1 MTDRPLGDQ
10 IDAVIERL
18 NVRGNGEA
26 GAAIRDVVD
35 EYAGALV
42 GGMKSTAF
50 RETDRGAEILILGPG
65 RISVISVDFD
75 ESTVRF
81 ETRGLRDAIISLEIT
96 ALNIPEGTHVSAE
109 SHWRLK
115 FPDGS
120 VLAIDGMLEDGRRD
134 NLDRF
139 AADVMSEVAVEESA
153 SEQAPHRDQLPDTA
167 QSQRADTRRQPVTDL
182 WGNPITKPKRRN
194 R

>member
-1 MTDRPLGDQ
+1 MTDRPLGHQ

-18 NVRGNGEA
+18 KVRGNGEA
-26 GAAIRDVVD
+26 GAVIREVVD